1 MTAPAARLAVMTHRS
16 TADAVPPDGLTV
28 GGAASVVGVTVRTLH
43 HWDEVGL
50 ARPSQRTLGGH
61 RLYDAADV
69 ARLHR
74 VRLYRELGVPL
85 AEIAELLDAPT
96 EDAEESLT
104 RQRDQVREH
113 IARLQRSAD
122 ALDRLIEAR
131 RSGILLP
138 HDEQVAI
145 FGTTWQPSRQLEAR
159 DRWGDSAQW
168 AQYAERAADRSP
180 EDWRRIMASVEVLH
194 ADLAKALR
202 DGVLPGSNRANALAE
217 QHRASMG
224 AYFDCTHAMHVL
236 MARSY
241 AEDPG
246 FRSFYDDIEQGLGEW
261 LRDIVDANALAH
273 GVDPETATWS

>member
-1 MTAPAARLAVMTHRS
+1 MTAARLGRMTHPG

-50 ARPSQRTLGGH
+50 ARPSQRTSGGH

-85 AEIAELLDAPT
+85 ADIGALLSAPT
-96 EDAEESLT
+96 DDAEDSLR
-104 RQRDQVREH
+104 RQLDQVREH
-113 IARLQRSAD
+113 IRRLERSAD

-131 RSGILLP
+131 RSGILLSP
-138 HDEQVAI
+138 EEQVEI
-145 FGTTWQPSRQLEAR
+145 FGERWDPSQQLQAR
-159 DRWGDSAQW
+159 DRWGDSEQW

-180 EDWRRIMASVEVLH
+180 EDWRRIMADVEALH
-194 ADLAKALR
+194 GDLATAVR
-202 DGVLPGSNRANALAE
+202 EGVRPGSERANALAE
-217 QHRASMG
+217 RHRASMST
-224 AYFDCTHAMHVL
+224 YFDCTRSMHACL
-236 MARSY
+236 ARSFVD
-241 AEDPG
+241 DPG
-246 FRSFYDDIEQGLGEW
+246 FLTFYDDIEVGLAGW

-273 GVDPETATWS
+273 GVDPATATWT

>member
-1 MTAPAARLAVMTHRS
+1 MTHRS
-16 TADAVPPDGLTV
+16 TTEAVPPAGLTV

-50 ARPSQRTLGGH
+50 AAPSQRTSGGH

-85 AEIAELLDAPT
+85 ADIAELLDAPT
-96 EDAEESLT
+96 GDAEESLT

-113 IARLQRSAD
+113 IARLERSAA

-131 RSGILLP
+131 RSGVLLSP
-138 HDEQVAI
+138 EDQVAI
-145 FGTTWQPSRQLEAR
+145 FGERWQPSRQLEAR
-159 DRWGDSAQW
+159 ERWGDSEQW

-180 EDWRRIMASVEVLH
+180 EDWRRIMADVEELH
-194 ADLAKALR
+194 TDLAKAFGE
-202 DGVLPGSNRANALAE
+202 GVPPGSGRANALAE

-224 AYFDCTHAMHVL
+224 AYFDCTHSMHVCL
-236 MARSY
+236 ARSY

-246 FRSFYDDIEQGLGEW
+246 FRSFYDDIAHGLAAW
-261 LRDIVDANALAH
+261 LRAVVDANALAH
-273 GVDPETATWS
+273 GVDPETATWT